1 MWLTGLADTGVI
13 IIVSGQVF
21 EGGSLTLEN
30 ITLDIEEL
38 TRLDTVEQAQRIE
51 AAQRQ
56 IDEVQRATCND
67 PYAMRWVHQ
76 QRQYLTEMQHL
87 IFELA

>member
-1 MWLTGLADTGVI
+1 
-13 IIVSGQVF
+13 
-21 EGGSLTLEN
+21 LEN
-30 ITLDIEEL
+30 ITLDFEEL
-38 TRLDTVEQAQRIE
+38 ARLDKTEQAQRIE

-67 PYAMRWVHQ
+67 PYTKRWVNR
-76 QRQYLTEMQHL
+76 QRQYLMEMQHL